1 MQGIVAQIKGNNAVN
16 KVVQSVVSDLVGSG
30 SYVAAGS
37 GCPVRPGNKV
47 CGGYLRNPVELG
59 RD

>member
-1 MQGIVAQIKGNNAVN
+1 MQVIRWYNQWFQIW
-16 KVVQSVVSDLVGSG
+16 SG
-30 SYVAAGS
+30 PGAMWAAGS